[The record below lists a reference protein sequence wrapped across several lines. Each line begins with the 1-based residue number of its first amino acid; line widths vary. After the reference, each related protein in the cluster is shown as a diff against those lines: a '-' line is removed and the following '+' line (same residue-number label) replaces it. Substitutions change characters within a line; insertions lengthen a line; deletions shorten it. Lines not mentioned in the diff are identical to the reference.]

1 MVQIYLRYYLQT
13 SKKCTV
19 PLTLDYIGLPRQ
31 ILAWPSR
38 NLTPSLPQRPNQ
50 PPLGEG
56 VIHPNKF
63 KDLNT

>member
-19 PLTLDYIGLPRQ
+19 ALTLDYIGLPRQ

-38 NLTPSLPQRPNQ
+38 NLTPLPQRPNQ